1 MEEKK
6 IIIPK
11 MEDLVK
17 DYDSWSELDEFTF
30 LINQNPPEKWV
41 REHPVIK
48 NWKYLPIEKVEY
60 LLKKIFKDY
69 QIEIK
74 FAQTA
79 FNGVVVGVTVHYLHP
94 VLNQWRKQDGIGAM
108 QLQTAKGTSP
118 ADLANIN
125 NGAVSIAYPIA
136 EVYAIK
142 DACEKIGRIFGGD
155 LNRKD
160 TMGYEVFLQPKKNN
174 KMALPDKT
182 AEMIQDILKI
192 QTIEELDMM
201 AVLDW
206 TAYPDEVHQAY
217 TNRRE
222 QLK

>member
-41 REHPVIK
+41 KVHPFIK
-48 NWKYLPIEKVEY
+48 DWKYLPIEKVEY

-79 FNGVVVGVTVHYLHP
+79 FNGVVMGVTVHYLHP
-94 VLNQWRKQDGIGAM
+94 VLNEWRKQDGIGAM

-182 AEMIQDILKI
+182 AEMIQDILQI

-206 TAYPDEVHQAY
+206 TAYPPEVHQAY

-222 QLK
+222 ELK